1 LPRVQYAPEQV
12 VSGWTIVSVTDIR
25 NISVAVPSP
34 SPVRANQRYWC
45 LYAGC
50 PSTGRGA
57 TLPVMASSVPANKL
71 PRRSPWRLRVYST
84 TALLKHVWTSS
95 YEDGVYNRAA
105 ELAYFFF
112 LSLFPGMIFITTL
125 LGFVFK
131 SNAQLTGLLLHYLS
145 TTLPGS
151 AFQLIRTV
159 IEEVTRSS
167 GSGKLTF
174 GILAALWTANSGM
187 NALEDALNAVYKVK
201 ESRPLWKTY
210 GIALILTVLASL
222 LIIAA
227 LTVFLYGGALVQ
239 VVSNTVGLKP
249 IFYWSWK
256 IAQWPIA
263 LFFVSLVAS
272 MVYYAAPN
280 LKQRRWQWLSPGAF
294 FATLG
299 WIAASGLLRL
309 YFHFFTNYAKTYGSL
324 GAVMVLLTWLY
335 VTGTMLLLGAEVN
348 MVIET
353 AAVRANAIP
362 PEDRPPATAS
372 RAEPHG

>member
-1 LPRVQYAPEQV
+1 M
-12 VSGWTIVSVTDIR
+12 
-25 NISVAVPSP
+25 
-34 SPVRANQRYWC
+34 
-45 LYAGC
+45 
-50 PSTGRGA
+50 
-57 TLPVMASSVPANKL
+57 MASSVPANKL
-71 PRRSPWRLRVYST
+71 PRKSPWRLRVSST
-84 TALLKHVWTSS
+84 ATLLKHVWTSS

-112 LSLFPGMIFITTL
+112 LSLFPGMIFITTV

-131 SNAQLTGLLLHYLS
+131 SNAQLTGLLLRYLS

-159 IEEVTRSS
+159 ITEVTRSS

-239 VVSNTVGLKP
+239 DVSNTVGLRP
-249 IFYWSWK
+249 AFYWSWK
-256 IAQWPIA
+256 VAQWPIA

-280 LKQRRWQWLSPGAF
+280 VKQRRWQWLSPGAL

-299 WIAASGLLRL
+299 WVAASGLLRL

-353 AAVRANAIP
+353 AAVRANAVP
-362 PEDRPPATAS
+362 PEDRPTPATSDAEAQGQPS
-372 RAEPHG
+372 R

>member
-1 LPRVQYAPEQV
+1 MPP
-12 VSGWTIVSVTDIR
+12 
-25 NISVAVPSP
+25 
-34 SPVRANQRYWC
+34 
-45 LYAGC
+45 
-50 PSTGRGA
+50 
-57 TLPVMASSVPANKL
+57 SVPANRL
-71 PRRSPWRLRVYST
+71 PRKSPWRLHVSSLT
-84 TALLKHVWTSS
+84 TLLKQVWTSS

-131 SNAQLTGLLLHYLS
+131 SNTQLMGLLLQYLS
-145 TTLPGS
+145 TALPGS
-151 AFQLIRTV
+151 AFELIRTV
-159 IEEVTRSS
+159 ITEVTRSS

-187 NALEDALNAVYKVK
+187 TALEDALNAVYKVK

-222 LIIAA
+222 LIITA
-227 LTVFLYGGALVQ
+227 LTIFLYGGALVQ
-239 VVSNTVGLKP
+239 VVSNTVGLRP
-249 IFYWSWK
+249 ELYWSWK

-348 MVIET
+348 MVIEA
-353 AAVRANAIP
+353 AAVRAHAVP
-362 PEDRPPATAS
+362 PEDQAPGTMPTTQP
-372 RAEPHG
+372 RA

>member
-1 LPRVQYAPEQV
+1 
-12 VSGWTIVSVTDIR
+12 
-25 NISVAVPSP
+25 
-34 SPVRANQRYWC
+34 
-45 LYAGC
+45 
-50 PSTGRGA
+50 
-57 TLPVMASSVPANKL
+57 
-71 PRRSPWRLRVYST
+71 
-84 TALLKHVWTSS
+84 
-95 YEDGVYNRAA
+95 
-105 ELAYFFF
+105 
-112 LSLFPGMIFITTL
+112 MIFITTL

-131 SNAQLTGLLLHYLS
+131 SNAQLMVSLLQYLS

-151 AFQLIRTV
+151 AFELIRTV
-159 IEEVTRSS
+159 IAEITRSS

-174 GILAALWTANSGM
+174 GILAALWTANSRM
-187 NALEDALNAVYKVK
+187 NALGDALNAVYKVK

-210 GIALILTVLASL
+210 GIGLILTVLASL

-249 IFYWSWK
+249 AFYWSWK

-280 LKQRRWQWLSPGAF
+280 VRQRRWQWLSPGAF

-324 GAVMVLLTWLY
+324 GAVMVLLTWPY
-335 VTGTMLLLGAEVN
+335 VTGTMLLLRAEMN

-353 AAVRANAIP
+353 AAVRADAVP
-362 PEDRPPATAS
+362 PEDQPLPKALHPQTRDQTLARSSVEVLRCGLPQAKQWSRPCLARSWKRPRALAFL
-372 RAEPHG
+372 AEPSGCCVARCSVRIRLRRRDPSW

>member
-1 LPRVQYAPEQV
+1 M
-12 VSGWTIVSVTDIR
+12 
-25 NISVAVPSP
+25 P
-34 SPVRANQRYWC
+34 SPV
-45 LYAGC
+45 
-50 PSTGRGA
+50 
-57 TLPVMASSVPANKL
+57 PANEL
-71 PRRSPWRLRVYST
+71 PKKSPWRLHASSAMT
-84 TALLKHVWTSS
+84 LLKRVWTSS

-112 LSLFPGMIFITTL
+112 LSLFPGVIFITTL

-131 SNAQLTGLLLHYLS
+131 SNTQLTVLLLQYLS
-145 TTLPGS
+145 TTLPGT
-151 AFQLIRTV
+151 AFELIRTV
-159 IEEVTRSS
+159 ITEVTRSS

-210 GIALILTVLASL
+210 GIALILTVSASL

-239 VVSNTVGLKP
+239 LVSNTVGLKP
-249 IFYWSWK
+249 ALYWTWK

-263 LFFVSLVAS
+263 LFFVSMVAS

-280 LKQRRWQWLSPGAF
+280 LKQRCWQWLSPGAL
-294 FATLG
+294 FATVG

-309 YFHFFTNYAKTYGSL
+309 YFHFFKNYARTYGSL
-324 GAVMVLLTWLY
+324 GAVMVLMTWLY
-335 VTGTMLLLGAEVN
+335 VTGTMLLLGAEFN
-348 MVIET
+348 LSIES
-353 AAVRANAIP
+353 AAVNAHAVPLADQGEVSSHDDP
-362 PEDRPPATAS
+362 PIDR
-372 RAEPHG
+372 

>member
-1 LPRVQYAPEQV
+1 
-12 VSGWTIVSVTDIR
+12 
-25 NISVAVPSP
+25 
-34 SPVRANQRYWC
+34 
-45 LYAGC
+45 
-50 PSTGRGA
+50 
-57 TLPVMASSVPANKL
+57 MASSVPANKL
-71 PRRSPWRLRVYST
+71 PRKSPWRLRVSSART
-84 TALLKHVWTSS
+84 LLKHVWISS

-131 SNAQLTGLLLHYLS
+131 SNGQLTGLLLHYLS

-159 IEEVTRSS
+159 ITEVTRSS

-239 VVSNTVGLKP
+239 VVSNTVGLRP
-249 IFYWSWK
+249 AFYWSWK
-256 IAQWPIA
+256 VAQWPIA

-280 LKQRRWQWLSPGAF
+280 VEQRRWQWLSPGAL

-299 WIAASGLLRL
+299 WVAASGLLRL

-353 AAVRANAIP
+353 AAVRANAVP
-362 PEDRPPATAS
+362 PEDRPTPTTSDPEAQGHAF
-372 RAEPHG
+372 R

>member
-1 LPRVQYAPEQV
+1 MSA
-12 VSGWTIVSVTDIR
+12 
-25 NISVAVPSP
+25 AMPSH
-34 SPVRANQRYWC
+34 
-45 LYAGC
+45 
-50 PSTGRGA
+50 
-57 TLPVMASSVPANKL
+57 VPANKL
-71 PRRSPWRLRVYST
+71 PRKSPWRLHISSVT
-84 TALLKHVWTSS
+84 TLLKRVWTSS

-112 LSLFPGMIFITTL
+112 LSLFPGVIFITTL

-131 SNAQLTGLLLHYLS
+131 SNTQLTGLLLHYLS

-151 AFQLIRTV
+151 AFELIRQV
-159 IEEVTRSS
+159 ITEVTRSS

-210 GIALILTVLASL
+210 GIALILTVTASL

-227 LTVFLYGGALVQ
+227 LTVFLYGDVLVQ
-239 VVSNTVGLKP
+239 LVSNTVGLKP
-249 IFYWSWK
+249 AFYWIWR

-280 LKQRRWQWLSPGAF
+280 LKQRCWQWLSPGAL

-309 YFHFFTNYAKTYGSL
+309 YFHFFTNYARTYGSL
-324 GAVMVLLTWLY
+324 GAVMVLMTWLY
-335 VTGTMLLLGAEVN
+335 VTGIMLLLGAEVN
-348 MVIET
+348 MVIEV
-353 AAVRANAIP
+353 AAVRAHAAP
-362 PEDRPPATAS
+362 TEA
-372 RAEPHG
+372 

>member
-1 LPRVQYAPEQV
+1 MSA
-12 VSGWTIVSVTDIR
+12 
-25 NISVAVPSP
+25 AMPSP
-34 SPVRANQRYWC
+34 
-45 LYAGC
+45 
-50 PSTGRGA
+50 
-57 TLPVMASSVPANKL
+57 VPANKL
-71 PRRSPWRLRVYST
+71 PRKSPWRLHVSSGT
-84 TALLKHVWTSS
+84 ILLKRVWTSS

-112 LSLFPGMIFITTL
+112 LSLFPGVIFITTL

-131 SNAQLTGLLLHYLS
+131 SNTQLTGLLLQYLG

-151 AFQLIRTV
+151 AFELIRQV
-159 IEEVTRSS
+159 ITEITRSS

-201 ESRPLWKTY
+201 ESRALWKTY
-210 GIALILTVLASL
+210 GIALILTVSASL

-227 LTVFLYGGALVQ
+227 LTVFLYGDVLVQ
-239 VVSNTVGLKP
+239 LVSNIVGLKP
-249 IFYWSWK
+249 AFYWTWR

-280 LKQRRWQWLSPGAF
+280 LKQRCWQWLSPGAL

-299 WIAASGLLRL
+299 WLAASGLLRL
-309 YFHFFTNYAKTYGSL
+309 YFHFFTSYARTYGSL
-324 GAVMVLLTWLY
+324 GAVMVLMTWLY
-335 VTGTMLLLGAEVN
+335 VTGIMLLLGAEVN
-348 MVIET
+348 MVLEV
-353 AAVRANAIP
+353 AAVRAHAVQT
-362 PEDRPPATAS
+362 ET
-372 RAEPHG
+372 